1 VWKGEFAPFGQE
13 IDTQTTANNYK
24 FTGKERDTESGLD
37 YFGARHYGSSMGRF
51 MSPDDADGSFSN
63 PNVPQNWNLYAYVQN
78 NPLTNV
84 DPDGHDCVVQSRV
97 DDHHETVSIS
107 SGNCNGVK
115 LGSGQSATY
124 VPGTVTGY
132 SVNGG
137 NSLDIGYNS
146 SDGQSSGIVNAKAA
160 PAFDNPGIDGPA
172 NAAIFGQ
179 IGSNVM
185 GGIKAFTV
193 GSVALGVTGGA
204 GLAAFGGE
212 IGGLTTVSGLSDAA
226 ASQAPK
232 LIIRTPQLLHAMRVA
247 LGHNTPLGTPTE
259 IRLAIQA
266 ALVAGSYGVG
276 PNGVTTGVAIIQGV
290 AHEFT
295 GFMNG
300 SQFIFS
306 NIYRQVP

>member
-1 VWKGEFAPFGQE
+1 LIYDKAPSFVQLC
-13 IDTQTTANNYK
+13 ILWTSRY
-24 FTGKERDTESGLD
+24 TGKERDTESGND
-37 YFGARHYGSSMGRF
+37 YFGARYYGSSTGRF

-63 PNVPQNWNLYAYVQN
+63 PNIPQSWNLYGYVQN

-97 DDHHETVSIS
+97 DDHNETVSIY
-107 SGNCNGVK
+107 SGNCDGVK
-115 LGSGQSATY
+115 LRTGQSATY
-124 VPGTVTGY
+124 VPGTVTSY

-137 NSLDIGYNS
+137 NSLDIGYKS
-146 SDGQSSGIVNAKAA
+146 YDGQSRGVVNAKGA

-179 IGSNVM
+179 IGKNVM

-193 GSVALGVTGGA
+193 GSAALGETGGA

-212 IGGLTTVSGLSDAA
+212 IGTLTTLSGPSDAA

-259 IRLAIQA
+259 IRLLFKLPLQ
-266 ALVAGSYGVG
+266 LKHMRLGQ
-276 PNGVTTGVAIIQGV
+276 T
-290 AHEFT
+290 E
-295 GFMNG
+295 
-300 SQFIFS
+300 
-306 NIYRQVP
+306 